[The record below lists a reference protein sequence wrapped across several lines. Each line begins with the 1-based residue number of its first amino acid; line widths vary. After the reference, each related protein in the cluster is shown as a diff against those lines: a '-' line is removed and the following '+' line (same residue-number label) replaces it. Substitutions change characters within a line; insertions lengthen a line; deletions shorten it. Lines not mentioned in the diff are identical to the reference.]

1 MRKLIV
7 IAVLAALAIP
17 AAALADDTAPAATAA
32 PTANETCK
40 LQLGQLGPATFR
52 LTHGTLPTRANA
64 FGRCVSRLA
73 AGVAG
78 AARNAAKECKA
89 EQADASF
96 AASHDGKTF
105 AQVYGGD
112 EKARNALGRCVSS
125 KARAD
130 LAEQVDAVVDAAKTC
145 KTERAADAAAFRGT
159 YGTGPS
165 KANAFGKCVSKTVQ
179 QAATTA

>member
-78 AARNAAKECKA
+78 AARNAAKEC
-89 EQADASF
+89 
-96 AASHDGKTF
+96 
-105 AQVYGGD
+105 
-112 EKARNALGRCVSS
+112 N
-125 KARAD
+125 
-130 LAEQVDAVVDAAKTC
+130 AEQVDAVVDAAKTC